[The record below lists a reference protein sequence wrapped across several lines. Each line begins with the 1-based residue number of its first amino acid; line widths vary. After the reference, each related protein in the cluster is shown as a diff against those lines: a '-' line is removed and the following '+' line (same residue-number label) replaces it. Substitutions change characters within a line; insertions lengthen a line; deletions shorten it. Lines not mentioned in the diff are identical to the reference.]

1 MTDKIVFF
9 NDKNNLSILAKFS
22 ERIDS
27 LSPDSDFE
35 KERNSHMLIIIRDM
49 KIRAKYWDNLCQF
62 NIKHSGDFFI
72 KDISSITNNQLQ
84 KNILDGM
91 YSLFFCFVLEL
102 YLSLSNEKFERELE
116 LAYKFTLENLKH
128 FDDKSKQKIEDVV
141 KNMPIAIF
149 KEIANS
155 DAIKSI
161 KNLDNILSKAEQLKE
176 KWDKDLTEREKQVN
190 KLKDS
195 LTEYKN
201 GFNFVGLYD
210 GFDELSIEKNKEK
223 DTILYWLK
231 ITGGI
236 IVFPI
241 LVEFIVIFLYIN
253 EISSIQKSL
262 IISILPTISLVAIST
277 YYFRVLLFNYKSVK
291 SQLLQIELRKT
302 LCRFIQDYSDYSSK
316 INKENPDA
324 LSKFENIIFSG
335 IVMDQ
340 DALPSTFDGFEQ
352 IVKIMK
358 SIKISQLK

>member
-1 MTDKIVFF
+1 MTDKIIFF
-9 NDKNNLSILAKFS
+9 NDKNNLSVLAKFS
-22 ERIDS
+22 EKIDS

-35 KERNSHMLIIIRDM
+35 KSRNYYISIIILSM
-49 KIRAKYWDNLCQF
+49 KDNSERWDEYCQISIGWHMPKDKLIEKIS
-62 NIKHSGDFFI
+62 NKE
-72 KDISSITNNQLQ
+72 KDISNDELDSI
-84 KNILDGM
+84 
-91 YSLFFCFVLEL
+91 YSLLFTFLLEFL
-102 YLSLSNEKFERELE
+102 LSTKKDLNINLEKAYEFTIDNLEHFENS
-116 LAYKFTLENLKH
+116 A
-128 FDDKSKQKIEDVV
+128 KSLIRFSIYD
-141 KNMPIAIF
+141 MPAQIF
-149 KEIANS
+149 KRIANN

-161 KNLDNILSKAEQLKE
+161 KNLDKTLSDAKQLKE
-176 KWDKDLTEREKQVN
+176 EWDKDLTEREKQVN

-210 GFDELSIEKNKEK
+210 GFDELSTEKNKEK

-253 EISSIQKSL
+253 EISSIQKGL

-316 INKENPDA
+316 IKEKDENA

-335 IVMDQ
+335 IVMDEG
-340 DALPSTFDGFEQ
+340 ALPSTFDGFEQ

-358 SIKISQLK
+358 SIKIS